1 MHVLGISAFHRD
13 SAAALVRDGELLT
26 LFPEEQFTGNAHE
39 AAFPR
44 RAVRACLARAGIEP
58 HELDALVLSEK
69 PSRSF
74 ERLLQEELARFPRS
88 WRSFPAMQLT
98 WLGERLWARSRLA
111 SEIGVHSGRVLF
123 VESQRARAAWALR
136 ATRAERAAL
145 LVSDEAREWATTT
158 LALGGEGGIE
168 VLAEVHAPHDLARFA
183 GESARLLDLA
193 GLEDL
198 PRLAEL
204 ARGGEARRRAALES
218 VLAIHADG
226 SHTLQL
232 AGLPEAL
239 AASASRA
246 DAAAS
251 VIALLGDALLA
262 AARELQRRTQCAE
275 LGFGGE
281 LALLPQLHE
290 RLSAEGPF
298 RRVSVAPTP
307 GAVGA
312 AAGAALAAARVLER
326 EGSALA

>member
-13 SAAALVRDGELLT
+13 SAAALVRDGEMLA
-26 LFPEEQFTGNAHE
+26 LFPEEGFTRNAHE

-58 HELDALVLSEK
+58 HQLDALVLAEK

-88 WRSFPAMQLT
+88 WRSFPAMQLS

-111 SEIGVHSGRVLF
+111 SEIGVSSGRVLF

-136 ATRAERAAL
+136 AASAERAAI
-145 LVSDEAREWATTT
+145 LVSDEAREWATTS
-158 LALGGEGGIE
+158 LSVGSAAGIE
-168 VLAEVHAPHDLARFA
+168 LLAEVHAPHDLARFA
-183 GESARLLDLA
+183 AESARLLDLA

-204 ARGGEARRRAALES
+204 ARGGEPRRRTALES
-218 VLAIHADG
+218 VLAIAADG
-226 SHTLQL
+226 SHTLRL
-232 AGLPEAL
+232 AGLREAL
-239 AASASRA
+239 AARESRA

-262 AARELQRRTQCAE
+262 AARELERRSGCAE
-275 LGFGGE
+275 LCFGGE
-281 LALLPQLHE
+281 LALLPQLSE

-298 RRVSVAPTP
+298 ARVCVPPTP
-307 GAVGA
+307 GSVGA
-312 AAGAALAAARVLER
+312 AAGAALVAARVLER
-326 EGSALA
+326 RGSAVA